1 MAEQGSGYSKLP
13 FCTIM
18 LYFHLFDPF
27 LSFKVIWDQN
37 VEPYKADN
45 ARLVRENNELH
56 QQIMKEKEEFENQVR
71 YLKANLRRIEHENTD
86 LKFLNTQYV
95 QKLRALEKDSQIK
108 SEKILELQEKNFQAV
123 IHTPG
128 GREKKIPFRRQ
139 RMDVDCFVPPG
150 GVPVV
155 QPLPQPD
162 PYVADLLKVAD
173 ERIAEAQS
181 LLQEKDKHLKTMEN
195 NIQDLRRQVRPVVC
209 PNRRSTWREQAQC

>member
-1 MAEQGSGYSKLP
+1 MIVRCNVVLCSQ
-13 FCTIM
+13 
-18 LYFHLFDPF
+18 
-27 LSFKVIWDQN
+27 VIWDQD

-56 QQIMKEKEEFENQVR
+56 QKVMKDKEVFESQVHSLR
-71 YLKANLRRIEHENTD
+71 ASLRRIEHENTD

-95 QKLRALEKDSQIK
+95 QKLRSLEKDSQSK

-139 RMDVDCFVPPG
+139 RMDVDCRVPSE
-150 GVPVV
+150 GVSVV
-155 QPLPQPD
+155 QPRPHPD

-173 ERIAEAQS
+173 ERIAEAQD
-181 LLQEKDKHLKTMEN
+181 LLLEKDKHLKTMQAN
-195 NIQDLRRQVRPVVC
+195 LQDLRRQVH
-209 PNRRSTWREQAQC
+209 